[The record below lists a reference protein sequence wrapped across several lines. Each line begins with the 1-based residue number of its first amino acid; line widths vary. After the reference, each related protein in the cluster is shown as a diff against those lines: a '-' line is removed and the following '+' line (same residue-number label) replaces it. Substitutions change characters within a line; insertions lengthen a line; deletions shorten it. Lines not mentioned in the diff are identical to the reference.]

1 MAAPDLEAVAQ
12 PQEKRAAREVAQRVF
27 AEEFNGSKLEYKET
41 GDRAPSFVVTPL
53 GARVNRLFVTG
64 VLTSNKPVGASG
76 EMWHAEITDPTGVF
90 HVFAGQYQP
99 EAARALAELKPPCV
113 VAVVGKSRIYSP
125 KPELTYVSIRPESIR
140 VVDAGERDAW
150 IAETA
155 RFTLERLDCMR
166 QATGLTPPR
175 TADAVQALGYREDL
189 ADGAVRALAHYGTPE
204 VQKWAGVL
212 RDALEFLTPTGH
224 ERRQKVDAGFTV
236 AASVQPGGAPV
247 AVAQPAPVD
256 EGASEVE
263 EKVLA
268 LVEKHDDGKGAHWKD
283 VVAEAAKAKI
293 AEDQVEE
300 ALNGLMDKGLV
311 YEPVLGR
318 LKKAD

>member
-12 PQEKRAAREVAQRVF
+12 PQEKRASREVAQRVF
-27 AEEFNGSKLEYKET
+27 AEEYNRSTLEHKET
-41 GDRAPSFVVTPL
+41 GDRAPSFVITPL
-53 GARVNRLFVTG
+53 GARVNRLFLTG
-64 VLTSNKPVGASG
+64 VLTSNRPIGAAG

-113 VAVVGKSRIYSP
+113 VAVVGKSRLYSP
-125 KPELTYVSIRPESIR
+125 EAGVVYASVRPESIR
-140 VVDAGERDAW
+140 VVNATERDAW

-155 RFTLERLDCMR
+155 RFTLERVDCMR
-166 QATGLTPPR
+166 QATALTPP
-175 TADAVQALGYREDL
+175 TPEGIAALGYREDL
-189 ADGAVRALAHYGTPE
+189 ADGATRALAHYGTPD
-204 VQKWAGVL
+204 VQKWSGAL
-212 RDALEFLTPTGH
+212 RDALEFLTPTGA

-236 AASVQPGGAPV
+236 ATAVQPGGAAP
-247 AVAQPAPVD
+247 APAQPVPTD
-256 EGASEVE
+256 EGASEIE

-293 AEDQVEE
+293 GEDQVEE